1 MTPDEI
7 LSELE
12 ARQVELRV
20 VGDRLRIR
28 PVSRVPEVL
37 LKELRSHKAELV
49 EMVSLRG
56 WPEASRDCVQR
67 FGRPEARLYPFLG
80 RPVVT
85 PEGRGRLVAVLPNW
99 VVVDRAG
106 RVGVFLPSEVR
117 PQGVEGRP
125 EDPFEPVH

>member
-12 ARQVELRV
+12 ARKVELRV
-20 VGDRLRIR
+20 AGDRLRIR
-28 PVSRVPEVL
+28 PVSRVPEFL
-37 LKELRSHKAELV
+37 LEELRSHRAELV
-49 EMVSLRG
+49 ERVSLRG

-67 FGRPEARLYPFLG
+67 FGRPEARLYPFLS

-85 PEGRGRLVAVLPNW
+85 PVGLGRLLGVLPSW

-106 RVGVFLPSEVR
+106 SVGVFLPSEIR
-117 PQGVEGRP
+117 PPGVECRP